1 MMQRPQ
7 YVRGP
12 DGKWPDDVVVY
23 TMISHADHPCTA
35 YRRAFSVYMRAKKP
49 EVQERWKRILTQI
62 KSQFPEGG
70 CP

>member
-23 TMISHADHPCTA
+23 TMIKDSDPCTA
-35 YRRAFSVYMRAKKP
+35 YHRAFAVYARTKP
-49 EVQERWKRILTQI
+49 GRSRDRWTRILTQI
-62 KSQFPEGG
+62 KSQFSDGG
-70 CP
+70 CSA